1 MVSFSTKAVSIPT
14 KAGHF
19 ITYGSQP
26 AVLCALQMLT
36 NSASHHQ
43 SPLYLLIASIIPL
56 TTSRITASII
66 YTLSDYLAALS
77 LRKIWSIRKW
87 QEEALLKRASD
98 GDEVDG
104 RKRRWLRDGWEDS
117 VMLL

>member
-19 ITYGSQP
+19 ITY
-26 AVLCALQMLT
+26 VLTHFHHLLPT
-36 NSASHHQ
+36 LIGPIFLHQ
-43 SPLYLLIASIIPL
+43 SPLYLLIAIIIPL

-77 LRKIWSIRKW
+77 LRKIWSMRKW
-87 QEEALLKRASD
+87 EEDAQLKRASD
-98 GDEVDG
+98 GEG
-104 RKRRWLRDGWEDS
+104 SGGGKRRWLRDGWEDA